1 MPRLSEEKARENL
14 SQWFPNFDFSSFQYL
29 GTVTTEKS
37 KYFDENGVEHW
48 DSYRNLQI
56 RYKQS
61 LKPTQPKPK
70 DSVRFFVETTRAKRD
85 VLKVLAEISNQTVSE
100 LIFNAVWQNIAHYI
114 DVQTRYTNGVDDE
127 IEILEQK
134 ALEAFFG
141 TGTGK

>member
-1 MPRLSEEKARENL
+1 MVPQFRL
-14 SQWFPNFDFSSFQYL
+14 SSFQYL

-85 VLKVLAEISNQTVSE
+85 VLKVFAEISNQTVSE